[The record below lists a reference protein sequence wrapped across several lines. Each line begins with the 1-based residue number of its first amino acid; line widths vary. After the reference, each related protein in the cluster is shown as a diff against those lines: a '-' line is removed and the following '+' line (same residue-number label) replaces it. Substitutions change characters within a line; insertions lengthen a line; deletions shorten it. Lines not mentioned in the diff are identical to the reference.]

1 MRSPMGQIEGSHGA
15 RIWGACGSKIDE
27 VGSRGTA
34 AKISRSDL
42 QLRLDGSAREAA
54 LLRDFSIGY
63 SCSLIFSEGNS
74 DIKLT
79 LRYVLGF
86 VRRSSILDDSE
97 HQIIQGKNKIKAV
110 GSKCILCPSRKKESR
125 RIEPFGV

>member
-1 MRSPMGQIEGSHGA
+1 MRSPMRQIEGSHGA
-15 RIWGACGSKIDE
+15 RIRGACGSKIDE

-34 AKISRSDL
+34 AKISRSNL

-63 SCSLIFSEGNS
+63 SSSSIVSEGDS
-74 DIKLT
+74 DIKSS

-86 VRRSSILDDSE
+86 VRRSSILDNFE
-97 HQIIQGKNKIKAV
+97 YK
-110 GSKCILCPSRKKESR
+110 
-125 RIEPFGV
+125 